1 MMPAAVPAMFARK
14 PRLLPAVGLAL
25 CLLMSVRAGDVRD
38 HGAKGDGVADDTDA
52 IQRAVDAGG
61 EEKHEFEF
69 VVELHGFA
77 AVFGHQRFPE
87 RGDTGAGSVGEAVYH
102 VDAGSRCGME

>member
-1 MMPAAVPAMFARK
+1 MSSLKDLIPPTEAAK
-14 PRLLPAVGLAL
+14 PLSDAELLG
-25 CLLMSVRAGDVRD
+25 
-38 HGAKGDGVADDTDA
+38 
-52 IQRAVDAGG
+52 AGG

-102 VDAGSRCGME
+102 MDAGSRCGME